1 MLFNLKKR
9 KEIKKL
15 NNQIADKKAEL
26 YTIREHNSDL
36 AYIREHNLYWL
47 QKGMMEDYFANA
59 LNSTKLVEGK
69 DFEIVQG
76 TSGRLVIF
84 YNKDLSEQ
92 PFLYRK
98 NDFARKYYR
107 KGIKVGTVLKK
118 IRQQRTQGQ
127 LDGHS
132 RINFHH
138 SGGLFS
144 SSVDASGYGNVNGN
158 LDTTDEFIL
167 AINFNNKNMEVRV
180 SANLF
185 YLAEEKDDLFMYD
198 YSFSPDD
205 YSTVKYNIDEIQAA
219 AMKEAEITKLK
230 TQQTTMQNKETELL
244 EQIKDLEHKVA
255 ELKK

>member
-26 YTIREHNSDL
+26 YTIREHNSDV
-36 AYIREHNLYWL
+36 AFIREHNLYWM
-47 QKGMMEDYFANA
+47 QENMMEDYFADIN
-59 LNSTKLVEGK
+59 NNKLVDGK
-69 DFEIVQG
+69 DFEVDQG
-76 TSGRLVIF
+76 TTGKLVIF
-84 YNKDLSEQ
+84 YNKDLSDQ
-92 PFLYRK
+92 PFHYRK
-98 NDFARKYYR
+98 NDFERKYYR
-107 KGIKVGTVLKK
+107 RGIRVGTVLKK

-144 SSVDASGYGNVNGN
+144 SSVDANGYGNINGN

-185 YLAEEKDDLFMYD
+185 YLAEEKDDLYMYD
-198 YSFSPDD
+198 YSFTPDD
-205 YSTVKYNIDEIQAA
+205 YSAVKYNIDEIQAA
-219 AMKEAEITKLK
+219 AIKEAEITKLK
-230 TQQTTMQNKETELL
+230 AQQTAMHNRETELL
-244 EQIKDLEHKVA
+244 SQIEDLEYKVT